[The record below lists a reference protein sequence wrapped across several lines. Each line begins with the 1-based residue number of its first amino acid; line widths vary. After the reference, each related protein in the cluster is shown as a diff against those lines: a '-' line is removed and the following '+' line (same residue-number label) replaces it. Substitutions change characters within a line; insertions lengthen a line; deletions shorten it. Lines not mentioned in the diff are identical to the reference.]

1 MIDFVIVAVLAL
13 FAVLGWK
20 RGLVRTLAEL
30 LTVVLALVLSTQI
43 AKAAAPVIV
52 DKTLRP
58 TTHAAIEQR
67 VDEIIADASPE
78 ISPVRELERVVEAIP
93 NTFIREQAG
102 RLLGEVDTA
111 VEEAIVPTQDRLT
124 EAAKDIADAVLDGV
138 VRELIQS
145 ILCAVCFMIL
155 TMLFRLAARIL
166 RLAEKLPGLRQLN
179 ELGGALLGLGK
190 GLILVCLVLWVLR
203 STGIITPEMA
213 EDSLLMGLVSRG
225 TGGLL
230 W

>member
-1 MIDFVIVAVLAL
+1 MIDFVIAAVLVL
-13 FAVLGWK
+13 FAALGWK

-30 LTVVLALVLSTQI
+30 LTVVLALALSAQV

-52 DKTLRP
+52 DKALRP
-58 TTHAAIEQR
+58 TTHAAIERR
-67 VDEIIADASPE
+67 VDEIMTEAGTD
-78 ISPVRELERVVEAIP
+78 ISPVRELERVMEAIP
-93 NTFIREQAG
+93 NDFIREQAG
-102 RLLGEVDTA
+102 HFLGGLDAV
-111 VEEAIVPTQDRLT
+111 VEEAMVPTQDHLT
-124 EAAKDIADAVLDGV
+124 RAAKDIADSVLDGV
-138 VRELIQS
+138 VRDLIQS
-145 ILCAVCFMIL
+145 ILCAVCFTVL
-155 TMLFRLAARIL
+155 TILFRLAARIL

-203 STGIITPEMA
+203 NTGVMTPEMA
-213 EDSLLMGLVSRG
+213 ESSLLMGLASRW